1 MMMKVMKTSS
11 RALLCLIVTLIFH
24 TGHAQESSSSGYI
37 LEEIVVTARKREESL
52 QDTPVAIS
60 AFTAQELE
68 YRQISSTDQLG
79 DITPNVTFDPAGPSS
94 GSNSA
99 AQIFIRGIGQTD
111 FTPVTDPGVGLYIDG
126 VYMARSVGNVLDF
139 LDVERVE
146 ILRGPQGT
154 LFGRNTIGGAI
165 VIHSKRPDNEFRG
178 NLQGKFGDDD
188 MIHITAKLNVPFS
201 DNLFGNLAYAYRER
215 DGYVNRLYDDSDTG
229 DDDNQSV
236 RGSLLWEATDDF
248 EAYVT
253 FDYTRIRENGAPTV
267 SAGVNDKMAF
277 GTFGNGLLESCP
289 TISVNPNFPGG
300 GPPTFPPPGFGAGG
314 APGCYGPDTFAGPHT
329 SEGTF
334 PVFSNLDIWGVS
346 GELKWDVNE
355 WLTIKSITG
364 YREMEMDSSRDAD
377 NTPANIF
384 ATQDYYDH
392 EQITQEIQL
401 SGSALDEHLH
411 WLIGFYY
418 FQEEGFN
425 INPVILPV
433 GSLQSGGFYDNES
446 VAGFFQLTNNFT
458 DNFALTIGGR
468 YTVDKKRYTP
478 DQFALGDASQGP
490 GSIFATTWPRV
501 AGLYLS
507 STGPMRAGQR
517 ILPFQEFDEEFDDF
531 TVMFN
536 LAYNWTDNFMTY
548 FNFSEG
554 FKSGGFDQRF
564 AAPPIDPATGA
575 LTNAPSTFD
584 PETVS
589 SYEVGLKSEWFDNRL
604 RMNLALFHT
613 DYDNLQIIIRETFNP
628 ITFNG
633 GSANIDGAEAELTWV
648 PTDRLFITFALGYI
662 DAEYAELS
670 DSVINNATP
679 IFPHYK
685 LVNTPEL
692 STALGV
698 AYTMDLND
706 WATLTPRLD
715 WSFHDEQYNNSVNT
729 QKIFQDDY
737 HLLNAALTMQTNDEH
752 WEAVLAFRNIT
763 DEEYILTGNSGFA
776 TASSYAA
783 RVYGRPFE
791 WSVSLKYSF
800 F

>member
-1 MMMKVMKTSS
+1 MGAFLTRLIVV
-11 RALLCLIVTLIFH
+11 LCLVPVLTLQ
-24 TGHAQESSSSGYI
+24 TGYAQETQIPGFL

-68 YRQISSTDQLG
+68 YRQITSTDQLG
-79 DITPNVTFDPAGPSS
+79 DITPNVVFDPAGPSS

-165 VIHSKRPDNEFRG
+165 VIHSKRPDDEFRG
-178 NLQGKFGDDD
+178 SLQGKFGDDD
-188 MIHITAKLNVPFS
+188 MVHITAKLNAPLS
-201 DNLFGNLAYAYRER
+201 DNLFGNIAFAYRER
-215 DGYVNRLYDDSDTG
+215 DGYVKRIHDGNDTG
-229 DDDNQSV
+229 DDDSETV
-236 RGSLLWEATDDF
+236 RGSLLWEATNDF
-248 EAYVT
+248 DAYVT

-267 SAGVNDKMAF
+267 PAGMNDRQAF
-277 GTFGNGLLESCP
+277 GTFGNALLESCAAAS
-289 TISVNPNFPGG
+289 INPRFPAA
-300 GPPTFPPPGFGAGG
+300 GPPSFPPPGVGSGG
-314 APGCYGPDTFAGPHT
+314 APGCYNANSFAGPHAT
-329 SEGTF
+329 EGTF

-346 GELKWDVNE
+346 GELEWDINE
-355 WLTIKSITG
+355 WLTVKSITG
-364 YREMEMDSSRDAD
+364 YREMEMESSRDAD
-377 NTPANIF
+377 NTPANVF

-401 SGSALDEHLH
+401 SGNVLDDHLH

-490 GSIFATTWPRV
+490 GSIFGPTWPLL

-507 STGPMRAGQR
+507 STGPMPVGAR
-517 ILPFQEFDEEFDDF
+517 ILPYQEFDEEFDDF

-536 LAYNWTDNFMTY
+536 LAYNWSDNLMTY

-604 RMNLALFHT
+604 RMNLAFFHT
-613 DYDNLQIIIRETFNP
+613 DYDNLHIIIRETFNP

-633 GSANIDGAEAELTWV
+633 GTANIDGAEAELTWV
-648 PTDRLFITFALGYI
+648 PTDRIFVTFALGYI
-662 DAEYAELS
+662 DAEYARLS
-670 DSVINNATP
+670 DSVVNNATP

-698 AYTMDLND
+698 AYTIDVDD
-706 WATLTPRLD
+706 WGTLTPRLD
-715 WSFHDEQYNNSVNT
+715 WSYHDDQHNNAVNT
-729 QKIFQDDY
+729 PQIFQDDY
-737 HLLNAALTMQTNDEH
+737 HLLNAAVTLQTNDEH

-763 DEEYILTGNSGFA
+763 DEDYILTGNSGFA

-791 WSVSLKYSF
+791 WSISLKYSF